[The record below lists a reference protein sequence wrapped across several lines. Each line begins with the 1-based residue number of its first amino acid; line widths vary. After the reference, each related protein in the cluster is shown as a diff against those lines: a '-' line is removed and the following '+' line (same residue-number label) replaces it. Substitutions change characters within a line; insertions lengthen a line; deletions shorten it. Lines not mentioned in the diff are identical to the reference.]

1 MVAATTMVRTHINE
15 ARHRASRTWRW
26 WLAVTAAAIVVVVVA
41 IAFLLLRRRDDTVS
55 RLVRLAAAS
64 ARLAEPR
71 LSGGFAWA
79 RYRGPMRAGD
89 AGPDSG
95 LLRLD
100 GAAGEAIE
108 RAQSER
114 SGDARHAAGIALVL
128 VDQPAEAIG
137 RLRDAAAELPND
149 ASVWN
154 DFAAARYAAAVKMQ
168 RPSLLPEALA
178 AADRALRVDS
188 KSAEALFNRALI
200 LQRLGLRSEAHAA
213 WERYLAVDSS
223 SPWSNEGREHLS
235 HLPLQSARALF
246 QKELPRLERAAV
258 AGDATAVTQI
268 VAQFPQQ
275 CRTHA
280 EAELLGL
287 WGEASRR
294 GDTAE
299 SGRLLIVARAIGDAL
314 ASLHGESLLRE
325 AVAAIDRSDGTG
337 RGSLA
342 EAHATYRRGRIAY
355 ANQRIE
361 AGERDLRDAA
371 ARFAGAGS
379 PMRFSARYYAA
390 EALYDR
396 HQSTTACAE
405 QAQTL
410 RELEQ
415 QPHFTAMRA
424 QVAWALAVCR
434 MVDTD
439 WTGAAPLLAESERGF
454 RALGER
460 TNLGVILGLKATTF
474 TFMGLADDAWTA
486 RIEGFD
492 LLSAEGHAD
501 RLAVSLGAAAR
512 SELQHGRLEAA
523 LPILE
528 LVEAADRGAANEA
541 VLDDALFRE
550 AVLNAALGDEA
561 RGSLKVREAES
572 VAQGIRDPAARERA
586 LAGVAFAHGAV
597 VLRRDPSEAR
607 RFLTSAIEGYRAQ
620 GATAL
625 LPEPYLLRARASM
638 RLGDTAA
645 AMRDLD
651 DGIAIVERHS
661 VDVAGTVVGTG
672 VLDAGTALF
681 EEAVNLQ
688 VDRGDAP
695 AVFAYAER
703 ARTQLRGDGQRGAQ
717 PLQQQLA
724 GTGTAVLEFVA
735 LPSALVAVCVT
746 ERGIIATRTPIAR
759 ERLERLAD
767 GNDLAALNDVLI
779 APAALDGVRQLVVVP
794 DPRLEGVPF
803 AALYER
809 RTKRYLIER
818 MPVSIALSATSLQ
831 RGNAR
836 APRSLLAITLPSGG
850 PIHTAALPESESE
863 LLDIRNLYGRFTGVP
878 AAEATFAAFLA
889 AAPRADVVHI
899 AGHTERQPGAG
910 DPALVFA
917 DERVS
922 GKRMARTSLFDGAT
936 VVLAACET
944 LRAPRQPQVHTLSL
958 GGGFLAAGAASVVGT
973 LTPIADRDARLLF
986 AEVHRELAAG
996 ADPAAAVRAA
1006 QLSAIARGD
1015 RSAWESIALL
1025 TRRIPTTNP

>member
-1 MVAATTMVRTHINE
+1 MVMTHINGPQ
-15 ARHRASRTWRW
+15 HRAARSWRL
-26 WLAVTAAAIVVVVVA
+26 WLAVTAAVIVVIIVV
-41 IAFLLLRRRDDTVS
+41 IGFPLTRRREDS
-55 RLVRLAAAS
+55 ISGLVRLAAGS
-64 ARLAEPR
+64 ERLAEPR

-79 RYRGPMRAGD
+79 RYRGPMRAGGGAAD
-89 AGPDSG
+89 TA

-100 GAAGEAIE
+100 GAAGDVIE
-108 RAQSER
+108 RARSER
-114 SGDARHAAGIALVL
+114 SIEARHAAGIALIL
-128 VDQPAEAIG
+128 VDQPAEAID
-137 RLRDAAAELPND
+137 RLRSVAAELPND
-149 ASVWN
+149 VSVWN
-154 DFAAARYAAAVKMQ
+154 DLAAARYAAAVQMQ

-178 AADRALRVDS
+178 AADRALRIDS
-188 KSAEALFNRALI
+188 KSAEVLFNRALI
-200 LQRLGLRSEAHAA
+200 LQRLGLRSQAHAA

-235 HLPLQSARALF
+235 QLPLQTAQTMF

-258 AGDATAVTQI
+258 AGDANTVTQI
-268 VAQFPQQ
+268 VLKFPQQ
-275 CRTHA
+275 CRTRA
-280 EAELLGL
+280 EAEQLGL
-287 WGEASRR
+287 WGEAYRR
-294 GDTAE
+294 GDVAE

-314 ASLHGESLLRE
+314 ASLHGEWLLRE
-325 AVAAIDRSDGTG
+325 AVDAIDRSGATG
-337 RGSLA
+337 RGTLA
-342 EAHATYRRGRIAY
+342 EAHAIYRRGRIAY
-355 ANQRIE
+355 AKQRVE
-361 AGERDLRDAA
+361 DGERDLRDAA
-371 ARFAGAGS
+371 ARFASAGS
-379 PMRFSARYYAA
+379 PMRLSARYYADG
-390 EALYDR
+390 ALYDR
-396 HQSTTACAE
+396 HQSTTACAG

-415 QPHFTAMRA
+415 QPHFLAMRA

-454 RALGER
+454 RVLGER
-460 TNLGVILGLKATTF
+460 TNLGFVLGLKATTL
-474 TFMGLADDAWTA
+474 TFIGLADDAWSA
-486 RIEGFD
+486 RIEGFE
-492 LLSAEGHAD
+492 LLSAEG
-501 RLAVSLGAAAR
+501 RPELAVSLGAAAR
-512 SELQHGRLEAA
+512 SELQHGHLEAA

-528 LVEAADRGAANEA
+528 LVEAAERGAANEA

-561 RGSLKVREAES
+561 GGSLKVREAES

-638 RLGDTAA
+638 RLGDTEA

-672 VLDAGTALF
+672 VLDAGTTLF
-681 EEAVNLQ
+681 EDAIGLQ
-688 VDRGDAP
+688 LDLGDVPLA
-695 AVFAYAER
+695 FAYAER
-703 ARTQLRGDGQRGAQ
+703 ARTQLRADAQRGAQ
-717 PLQQQLA
+717 PLQRLLA

-735 LPSALVAVCVT
+735 LPTAVVAICVT
-746 ERGIIATRTPIAR
+746 ERGITATRTPIAR

-767 GNDLAALNDVLI
+767 GNDLVALYDVLI

-794 DPRLEGVPF
+794 DARLEGVPF

-809 RTKRYLIER
+809 RSKRYLVER

-831 RGNAR
+831 LGKVR
-836 APRSLLAITLPSGG
+836 APRSLLAVTLPSGA
-850 PIHTAALPESESE
+850 PIQTAALPESESE
-863 LLDIRNLYGRFTGVP
+863 VLDIRNLYDRFTGVP
-878 AAEATFAAFLA
+878 AAGATFAAFIA

-922 GKRMARTSLFDGAT
+922 GKLMARTPSFDGAT
-936 VVLAACET
+936 VILAACET
-944 LRAPRQPQVHTLSL
+944 LRAPRQPQEHTLSL
-958 GGGFLAAGAASVVGT
+958 GGGFLAAGAASVIGT
-973 LTPIADRDARLLF
+973 LTPIADRDARQLF
-986 AEVHRELAAG
+986 DAVHRELAAG
-996 ADPAAAVRAA
+996 ADASAAVRAA

-1015 RSAWESIALL
+1015 HSAWQSIAVL